1 MNEIFNHKE
10 KKSISLYK
18 QRNVS
23 SASSSSHLNGAAVI
37 LGDNIRDFR
46 RDIEITK
53 MNNNYNSNIT
63 LTNPNNNSN
72 YSHINI
78 RKLPTIPTIPQP
90 STTTHYNHP
99 SFHLTPLKQLSH
111 TNSASNIKSNN
122 HNMNIT
128 SSSQY
133 NELLSEI
140 HKLKSTQSE
149 LQHKLQNNETRLTEM
164 IISFN
169 NYIQLNEQSTQTIH
183 NIQTKIDTFISQQ
196 DLLEM
201 KNTLYTIN
209 KTNETTLHDLSLKV
223 SALNIHINELTQ
235 DNETYKK
242 YINDTIQ
249 HIHSDAMQSRFAQQN
264 ELLKLEENKEMK
276 LLMQVNQMKNN
287 INNVERSIREECE
300 LRKQITENI
309 RNDISNAIKQM
320 DEKVRQ
326 VQVSVKEIENNVYKG
341 NKECM
346 GMINEMVGKNKEYY
360 ECELNSVR
368 TIIESGLSKINFK
381 LENDNQVYKDNLMK
395 IKHTLYTQK
404 NKINEIDD
412 CLKDAIHMFQKSVH

>member
-1 MNEIFNHKE
+1 M
-10 KKSISLYK
+10 
-18 QRNVS
+18 
-23 SASSSSHLNGAAVI
+23 
-37 LGDNIRDFR
+37 
-46 RDIEITK
+46 
-53 MNNNYNSNIT
+53 
-63 LTNPNNNSN
+63 
-72 YSHINI
+72 
-78 RKLPTIPTIPQP
+78 
-90 STTTHYNHP
+90 
-99 SFHLTPLKQLSH
+99 
-111 TNSASNIKSNN
+111 
-122 HNMNIT
+122 
-128 SSSQY
+128 
-133 NELLSEI
+133 
-140 HKLKSTQSE
+140 
-149 LQHKLQNNETRLTEM
+149 
-164 IISFN
+164 
-169 NYIQLNEQSTQTIH
+169 
-183 NIQTKIDTFISQQ
+183 
-196 DLLEM
+196 
-201 KNTLYTIN
+201 
-209 KTNETTLHDLSLKV
+209 

-264 ELLKLEENKEMK
+264 KLLKVEENKEMK
-276 LLMQVNQMKNN
+276 LFIRVNQMKNN
-287 INNVERSIREECE
+287 INNVERCLHEECE

-404 NKINEIDD
+404 NKINEIDE

>member
-1 MNEIFNHKE
+1 
-10 KKSISLYK
+10 
-18 QRNVS
+18 
-23 SASSSSHLNGAAVI
+23 
-37 LGDNIRDFR
+37 
-46 RDIEITK
+46 
-53 MNNNYNSNIT
+53 
-63 LTNPNNNSN
+63 
-72 YSHINI
+72 
-78 RKLPTIPTIPQP
+78 
-90 STTTHYNHP
+90 
-99 SFHLTPLKQLSH
+99 
-111 TNSASNIKSNN
+111 
-122 HNMNIT
+122 MNIP
-128 SSSQY
+128 SSQY

-140 HKLKSTQSE
+140 HKLKSSQSE
-149 LQHKLQNNETRLTEM
+149 LQHKLQDNESRLTEM

-183 NIQTKIDTFISQQ
+183 NIQQ
-196 DLLEM
+196 DLLEL
-201 KNTLYTIN
+201 KNTLYTVN

-223 SALNIHINELTQ
+223 STLNIQ
-235 DNETYKK
+235 
-242 YINDTIQ
+242 INDTIQ
-249 HIHSDAMQSRFAQQN
+249 HIHNNAMQSRFAQQN

-309 RNDISNAIKQM
+309 RNDINNAIKQM
-320 DEKVRQ
+320 DEKLRQ
-326 VQVSVKEIENNVYKG
+326 VHLNVKEIENNVYKG

-346 GMINEMVGKNKEYY
+346 GTINEMVEKNKEYY

-395 IKHTLYTQK
+395 IKHTLYAQK

-412 CLKDAIHMFQKSVH
+412 CMKDAIQMFQKSVH